1 MQLFCADKN
10 ITVFYNMVQDQ
21 LFISR
26 SYSRQDLSF
35 ADITLN
41 VISRPSRSFVNI
53 SSVLQVFDCIMNYK
67 KEEAASLM
75 KKLGVELKPEDR
87 EKDGK
92 QLLKV
97 RLITQ
102 LFKGVF

>member
-1 MQLFCADKN
+1 MIWCTTNYYK
-10 ITVFYNMVQDQ
+10 
-21 LFISR
+21 S

-41 VISRPSRSFVNI
+41 VIACPSRSFINI

-97 RLITQ
+97 ILITQ
-102 LFKGVF
+102 LFKGYF

>member
-1 MQLFCADKN
+1 
-10 ITVFYNMVQDQ
+10 
-21 LFISR
+21 
-26 SYSRQDLSF
+26 
-35 ADITLN
+35 
-41 VISRPSRSFVNI
+41 
-53 SSVLQVFDCIMNYK
+53 MNYK

-102 LFKGVF
+102 LFKGYF

>member
-1 MQLFCADKN
+1 
-10 ITVFYNMVQDQ
+10 
-21 LFISR
+21 
-26 SYSRQDLSF
+26 
-35 ADITLN
+35 
-41 VISRPSRSFVNI
+41 
-53 SSVLQVFDCIMNYK
+53 MNYK

-97 RLITQ
+97 SLITQ
-102 LFKGVF
+102 LFKGYFLSLPIMDIHNILVTLLCAVKDNVNGSPYSE